1 MSSARGSWIASR
13 HPRPPRS
20 LAEWLISDD
29 AGSEPARLVER
40 GLSELERA
48 RAALG
53 PVRQSAFHLLA
64 SDAWVTYACEAA
76 LESEDPDGELLRIIE
91 EIVAA

>member
-1 MSSARGSWIASR
+1 MSSQGSWLASR
-13 HPRPPRS
+13 RPRPPRS
-20 LAEWLISDD
+20 LGEWLASDD
-29 AGSEPARLVER
+29 AGAEPARLVDR
-40 GLSELERA
+40 GLAELQRA

-64 SDAWVTYACEAA
+64 SDAWVTYSCEAA
-76 LESEDPDGELLRIIE
+76 LESADPDGELLRIIE